1 MVIRDGKWDTH
12 LPRQSEGS
20 VAVHAASTMTLL
32 VSYIALGMTMEKPPG
47 HLKGN
52 ARWVSDVLR
61 YVFYERDLEK
71 NQMRQSPG
79 FNC

>member
-1 MVIRDGKWDTH
+1 M
-12 LPRQSEGS
+12 
-20 VAVHAASTMTLL
+20 MTLL

-52 ARWVSDVLR
+52 ARWVSGVLR
-61 YVFYERDLEK
+61 YVFYERDLER
-71 NQMRQSPG
+71 NRMRQNPG